1 MLIEGEFDPRTFA
14 NMQVALDRVCEMAEH
29 GESHAVR
36 KRIAMHIVRCARH
49 GRTTLDD
56 LTAAGERGLP
66 IRNDRKAS

>member
-1 MLIEGEFDPRTFA
+1 MLIGGEFDSRTLA
-14 NMQVALDRVCEMAEH
+14 NMQLALDRVCETTQH

-56 LTAAGERGLP
+56 LTAAGERALM
-66 IRNDRKAS
+66 IRNDRAAS